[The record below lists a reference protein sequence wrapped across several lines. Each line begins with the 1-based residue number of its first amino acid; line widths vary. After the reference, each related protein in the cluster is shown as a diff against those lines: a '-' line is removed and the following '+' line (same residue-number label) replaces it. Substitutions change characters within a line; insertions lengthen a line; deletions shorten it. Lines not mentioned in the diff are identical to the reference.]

1 MSDIDY
7 HIKIPDKFSNN
18 TLNILDDS
26 KKGFLVVRD
35 YDEIFQNTQD
45 TLRSMQFLLLILYTF
60 QPI

>member
-18 TLNILDDS
+18 TLNILNDS

-35 YDEIFQNTQD
+35 SDEIFQNTQD
-45 TLRSMQFLLLILYTF
+45 TLRSMQFLPLML
-60 QPI
+60 